1 MDKVLQQIEN
11 DYATQ
16 DKWQSYA
23 RNNDYK
29 TFMLLFEKDF
39 PDMAASRY
47 EQNEEF
53 FIKMFNEPDMMSQ
66 IMYTVGTV
74 LYERLKKK
82 AYKYDPKPAL
92 SMVAEDSVPYGED
105 K

>member
-1 MDKVLQQIEN
+1 
-11 DYATQ
+11 
-16 DKWQSYA
+16 
-23 RNNDYK
+23 
-29 TFMLLFEKDF
+29 
-39 PDMAASRY
+39 MAASRY

-53 FIKMFNEPDMMSQ
+53 FIKMFNEPDKMSQ

-82 AYKYDPKPAL
+82 GSYKYDTTPTL
-92 SMVAEDSVPYGED
+92 SMVAEDSTPYGKD